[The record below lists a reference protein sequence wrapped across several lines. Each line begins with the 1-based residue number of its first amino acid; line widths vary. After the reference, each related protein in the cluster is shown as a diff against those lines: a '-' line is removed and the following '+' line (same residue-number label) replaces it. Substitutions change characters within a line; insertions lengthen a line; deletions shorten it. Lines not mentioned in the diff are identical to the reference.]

1 MSRTN
6 RAILNQL
13 SINEREQLNKL
24 PAKYKA
30 VYELSIIESLP
41 IEVACKKLG
50 ISYNSLK
57 GYVIS
62 HKQEFNLINDKIKKL
77 SLHARRKLRF
87 QTPAYEQAV
96 EVGDSWLG
104 LQASQVV
111 PLATYIRLRY
121 PKLNDSEVSMLKQ
134 KAQLYA
140 SAVDP
145 ARYKQFIEVTAT
157 LVEFDRDTR
166 AEVIKRKLER
176 KQSCYNKSEPSNQHI
191 LGTYIPNPELFT
203 FLKSTGVKYD

>member
-6 RAILNQL
+6 RAMLSQL

-24 PAKYKA
+24 PAKYKN
-30 VYELSIIESLP
+30 VYELLITESLP

-57 GYVIS
+57 CYVNAY
-62 HKQEFNLINDKIKKL
+62 KQEFNLINDKIKKL
-77 SLHARRKLRF
+77 SLHARRKRKF

-96 EVGDSWLG
+96 EVGDGWIG

-111 PLATYIRLRY
+111 PLSTYIRLRY
-121 PKLNDSEVSMLKQ
+121 PELNDSEVSMLKQ
-134 KAQLYA
+134 KAQLYV
-140 SAVDP
+140 SAMYP
-145 ARYKQFIEVTAT
+145 AKYKQFIEVIAT

-176 KQSCYNKSEPSNQHI
+176 KQSYYNKSEPSNQHI
-191 LGTYIPNPELFT
+191 LGTYIPNPESFT
-203 FLKSTGVKYD
+203 FLKSKGVRYD